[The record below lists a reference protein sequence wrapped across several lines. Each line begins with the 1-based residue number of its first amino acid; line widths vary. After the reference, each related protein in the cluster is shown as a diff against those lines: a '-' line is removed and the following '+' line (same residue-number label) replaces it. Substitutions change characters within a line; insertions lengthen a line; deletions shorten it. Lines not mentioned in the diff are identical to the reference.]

1 MMMKKT
7 IEFKDVINFIDTA
20 MAKNVHI
27 QVVDFSAWKRITIGY
42 NDNYISINC
51 TNDNIEIYV
60 KDCNSVTLEISNE
73 EKLEMDIWCLKAL
86 KYSKNKT
93 IYYFNS
99 FFNTD
104 EDNKKEITTET
115 LDEIDGNNAE

>member
-1 MMMKKT
+1 MKKT
-7 IEFKDVINFIDTA
+7 IEFKNVINFIDKA
-20 MAKNVHI
+20 MAKNVYVKVI
-27 QVVDFSAWKRITIGY
+27 DFSPWKRIIIDY
-42 NDNYISINC
+42 NDDYISINY
-51 TNDNIEIYV
+51 TNNDIEISV
-60 KDCNSVTLEISNE
+60 KNYNSITLEISNE
-73 EKLEMDIWCLKAL
+73 EKLEMDIWYLKAL

-93 IYYFNS
+93 VYHFNS